1 MYFITFSDSQCECN
15 GNAIKYY
22 WKGLL
27 SLLGQTDFIK
37 SFSVWI
43 DCFTISNGTFIV
55 YKSFPKLC

>member
-15 GNAIKYY
+15 GNVIKYY

-27 SLLGQTDFIK
+27 SLLGHTDFIK

-43 DCFTISNGTFIV
+43 DCFTISNGDLHCI
-55 YKSFPKLC
+55 